1 MESERAVLAEP
12 EAAQTMHDAV
22 EAPPIIVWGSPGSQV
37 DGRGGMGGGS
47 ESAVGMV
54 EPEMSMMAAPEEM
67 PVEAP
72 APAPVEGEQEAM
84 AKEAPALSTAADL
97 AEPVE
102 GTGPILGVAPV
113 EEQGAMQLKNV
124 PADML
129 MTEDEQQAALP
140 VNPWSILQV
149 GLVLIAI
156 GSAAVALYLKRK
168 ANA

>member
-1 MESERAVLAEP
+1 
-12 EAAQTMHDAV
+12 
-22 EAPPIIVWGSPGSQV
+22 
-37 DGRGGMGGGS
+37 
-47 ESAVGMV
+47 
-54 EPEMSMMAAPEEM
+54 
-67 PVEAP
+67 
-72 APAPVEGEQEAM
+72 
-84 AKEAPALSTAADL
+84 
-97 AEPVE
+97 VE